1 MSVTASG
8 PDGSTFS
15 FPDGTPQ
22 EVVRRTLFRARG
34 RAAGLCSIS
43 GRLGRTRTKTRPGRA

>member
-15 FPDGTPQ
+15 FPDGTPPD
-22 EVVRRTLFRARG
+22 VVRGALANPR
-34 RAAGLCSIS
+34 IS
-43 GRLGRTRTKTRPGRA
+43 GRA